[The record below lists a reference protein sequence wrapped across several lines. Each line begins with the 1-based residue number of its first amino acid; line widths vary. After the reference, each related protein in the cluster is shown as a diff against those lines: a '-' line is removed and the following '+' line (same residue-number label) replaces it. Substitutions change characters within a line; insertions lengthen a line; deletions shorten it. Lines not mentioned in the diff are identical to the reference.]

1 MSSDHIYEV
10 GRPADSSAKS
20 AATLHC
26 SPLENLHQVVEAAS
40 VDAIVTQPA
49 ATARGIASMP
59 HLADLAVHS
68 LRIGGLMVVVVNP
81 KFLPQ
86 LLDGLRHSHLQFLD
100 SSTVILPKRRKGKVG
115 RPPLSRRSMYLLLYG
130 RPSAVLHPGGDIIA
144 VPSPKDKTKA
154 YLHLDRAMI
163 PIVRRHSSRGQVVF
177 DPAMLGRPA
186 VGLAAQA
193 LGRHF
198 IGADRD
204 QNLLAMV
211 RCRLATAGSDGT
223 DPRQNTEPPPKL
235 QGRFPFYDSDSLAS

>member
-86 LLDGLRHSHLQFLD
+86 FLDGLRHPKLKYLD
-100 SSTVILPKRRKGKVG
+100 AAVVILPKRRKGKVG

-144 VPSPKDKTKA
+144 VPSQRTK
-154 YLHLDRAMI
+154 LK
-163 PIVRRHSSRGQVVF
+163 PT
-177 DPAMLGRPA
+177 
-186 VGLAAQA
+186 
-193 LGRHF
+193 F
-198 IGADRD
+198 IWIG
-204 QNLLAMV
+204 
-211 RCRLATAGSDGT
+211 
-223 DPRQNTEPPPKL
+223 P
-235 QGRFPFYDSDSLAS
+235 

>member
-1 MSSDHIYEV
+1 MSSNHVYEV
-10 GRPADSSAKS
+10 GLPADSSAKI
-20 AATLHC
+20 AATLYC
-26 SPLENLHQVVEAAS
+26 SPLETLQQVVEAAS

-49 ATARGIASMP
+49 STARGIASMP

-68 LRIGGLMVVVVNP
+68 LRIGGLMVVVVNG

-86 LLDGLRHSHLQFLD
+86 FLDGLRHSHLQFLD

-115 RPPLSRRSMYLLLYG
+115 RPPLSRRAMFLLLYG
-130 RPSAVLHPGGDIIA
+130 RPGAVLHPGGDIIA

-154 YLHLDRAMI
+154 HLQLDRAMI
-163 PIVRRHSSRGQVVF
+163 PIVRRHSSTGQVVF

-204 QNLLAMV
+204 QYLLEMV
-211 RCRLATAGSDGT
+211 RRRLATAGSGGT
-223 DPRQNTEPPPKL
+223 PSLRPPSDAPRQNTEPPPEL
-235 QGRFPFYDSDSLAS
+235 QGRLPF